1 VLACIALVGR
11 SIYESGFDPLELL
24 EGPTF
29 VEPWRR
35 TRRFSWRMLVA
46 LPVASALAAALII
59 NPIWAVPTALVVFG
73 LAWLRRYGLVAVVGW
88 LGIAAV
94 ALLYLKRQHTLRG
107 LPGFG
112 WVVNVEDAHRPTL
125 FALVLITAGLLVDR
139 RVRRRSQQ

>member
-1 VLACIALVGR
+1 
-11 SIYESGFDPLELL
+11 
-24 EGPTF
+24 
-29 VEPWRR
+29 
-35 TRRFSWRMLVA
+35 M
-46 LPVASALAAALII
+46 
-59 NPIWAVPTALVVFG
+59 FG

-94 ALLYLKRQHTLRG
+94 SLLYLKRQNSLHG

-125 FALVLITAGLLVDR
+125 FALVLIAAGLLVDR